1 MFALARLLCN
11 IYPDDTD
18 QIVPDLGKLEANL
31 IGDQLETQ
39 ATLADT
45 MVSNSDEMTSMFDLN
60 NMQEPNIKAFCDMI
74 TDLGIGYD
82 KNSAEPKL
90 MYSGKFT
97 RKH

>member
-1 MFALARLLCN
+1 
-11 IYPDDTD
+11 
-18 QIVPDLGKLEANL
+18 
-31 IGDQLETQ
+31 
-39 ATLADT
+39 